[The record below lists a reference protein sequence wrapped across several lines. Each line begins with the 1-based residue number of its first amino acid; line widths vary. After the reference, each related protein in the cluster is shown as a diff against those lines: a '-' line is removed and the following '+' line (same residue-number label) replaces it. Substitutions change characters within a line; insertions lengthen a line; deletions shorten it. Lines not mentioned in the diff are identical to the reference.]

1 MATKTKQIWRGKKSL
16 GKDKRQNRQY
26 NYEQARSTRHAGRP
40 VDYYQTLDDRVH
52 KYSLWASLSHF
63 LTWLQVAPEHH
74 WESERSGS
82 EGSFF
87 GRSLFQHRPCRTAE
101 APSTASEEVE
111 NTKVVATVATL
122 ATGCLQDFALLG
134 LSKCFLQSEV
144 RCLQSCVSSCSSSAS
159 KEFRS
164 WTGWSS
170 KWFEVLPLVVT
181 RDSWQPLLQGLP
193 VWFGPCIVHNHN
205 DQKTCVFK
213 RITAACQSQIA
224 CCYGHCTNSA
234 WWETCRSVDRVCVFI
249 DRTMRRL
256 GADCVCAPAE
266 GPET

>member
-1 MATKTKQIWRGKKSL
+1 MATKTKQIWR

-26 NYEQARSTRHAGRP
+26 NYEQTKSTRHAGRP

-52 KYSLWASLSHF
+52 KYSLWASLSHS

-74 WESERSGS
+74 WESESGS

-87 GRSLFQHRPCRTAE
+87 GRSLFEHRPCGTVE

-111 NTKVVATVATL
+111 NTTVVATVATL

-134 LSKCFLQSEV
+134 LSKGFLQSEV
-144 RCLQSCVSSCSSSAS
+144 RCLKSCVSSYSFSAS

-164 WTGWSS
+164 CPGWSS
-170 KWFEVLPLVVT
+170 KWCEALPLFVT

-193 VWFGPCIVHNHN
+193 SFASSA
-205 DQKTCVFK
+205 
-213 RITAACQSQIA
+213 ITMTSK
-224 CCYGHCTNSA
+224 
-234 WWETCRSVDRVCVFI
+234 
-249 DRTMRRL
+249 
-256 GADCVCAPAE
+256 PAFST
-266 GPET
+266 GLPQLANRK